1 MWAILHGETS
11 NSRSGRLFPSSPT
24 LFVPGA
30 KRSGHLCFIHGPFVH
45 NLTSHKCNMSFNL
58 LSNPLNLSSMKK
70 LHGTNWPPSLQDEA
84 DIYCAGP
91 GIVIA
96 GILTVKF
103 VFLVQLCHVFS
114 SPMSTFPSIE
124 YNLLLH
130 KLEP

>member
-45 NLTSHKCNMSFNL
+45 NLTSHKCNTSFNL
-58 LSNPLNLSSMKK
+58 LPNPLNLSSIKK

-84 DIYCAGP
+84 DIY
-91 GIVIA
+91 
-96 GILTVKF
+96 TVQA
-103 VFLVQLCHVFS
+103 L
-114 SPMSTFPSIE
+114 E
-124 YNLLLH
+124 LLLPGSLPSNLYSCTTLPCFLQSH
-130 KLEP
+130 FYFSFY